1 MKVAI
6 TCDTILERTH
16 YTEIV
21 ESLCEVFPEATL
33 YCFAH
38 KPKAVL
44 GTIEHRPI
52 RSTFLSNIVSTNE
65 EFYQHSNKLPSL
77 AKNLFVSC
85 DYDLIVNV
93 SKGFSQG
100 FKKCEK
106 TKIVTYLY
114 DLDYQQKVRKTFLQK
129 LLFPFIDSWIKKTL
143 MQTDVLLTSREDLS
157 TFLSQFN
164 KKAEVIPPPFRISDY
179 ALFPKDMF
187 KHHFLL
193 IESKGLNAEEAT
205 QIISWMKEWGFAFQF
220 IGSDEH
226 LSSLKTQHAENTF
239 FGQRCSG
246 EHTPVL
252 AAAKAFISFNRED
265 FPNLTLGTL
274 ATGRPVI
281 IHQSLRKWVSGTGV
295 EVVERL
301 DKQLLKKAIDSLPND
316 HDLEP
321 QKLRA
326 HSVFYHDIK
335 FKAAMKR
342 TLDKALHELADHHPS
357 DCAQCN

>member
-6 TCDTILERTH
+6 TCDTILERSH

-21 ESLCEVFPEATL
+21 ESLCEVFPDATL

-44 GTIEHRPI
+44 GTIEQRPI
-52 RSTFLSNIVSTNE
+52 RSTYLSKIVSTNA

-93 SKGFSQG
+93 SRGFSQG

-114 DLDYQQKVRKTFLQK
+114 DLDYQSQIRKTFLQK
-129 LLFPFIDSWIKKTL
+129 LFFPFIDSWIKKTL
-143 MQTDVLLTSREDLS
+143 MQTDVLLTSREDL
-157 TFLSQFN
+157 TNFLKQY
-164 KKAEVIPPPFRISDY
+164 KKDSIVIPPPFRISDY
-179 ALFPKDMF
+179 ALFPKEMF
-187 KHHFLL
+187 KHHFFLV
-193 IESKGLNAEEAT
+193 EANGLDLDQAE
-205 QIISWMKEWGFAFQF
+205 QVCSWMKEWGYAFQF
-220 IGSDEH
+220 IGSDQH
-226 LSSLKTQHAENTF
+226 LNSMKGNYSENTF
-239 FGQRCSG
+239 FGSRCSG

-252 AAAKAFISFNRED
+252 ASAKAYITFNRDE
-265 FPNLTLGTL
+265 FPSLALGTL

-281 IHQSLRKWVSGTGV
+281 IHQALTKWLSGVGV
-295 EVVERL
+295 EVVDHL
-301 DKQLLKKAIDSLPND
+301 DKNLLKKAIDSLPND
-316 HDLEP
+316 QELEP

-335 FKAAMKR
+335 FKSAMKR
-342 TLDKALHELADHHPS
+342 TLDKALHDLDHPS